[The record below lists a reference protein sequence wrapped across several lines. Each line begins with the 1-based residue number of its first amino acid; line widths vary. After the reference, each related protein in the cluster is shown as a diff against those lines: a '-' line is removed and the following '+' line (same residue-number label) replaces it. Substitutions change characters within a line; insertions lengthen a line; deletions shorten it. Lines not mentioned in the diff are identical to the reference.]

1 MLRAC
6 QRITILSS
14 RRSAYVY
21 PSAVDL
27 KVVRC
32 FAKKVAPASGGGPSL
47 QSQKKKLPAET
58 DPERL
63 ATYCCGSNYRIEG
76 QDVKLGADEDYP
88 EWLWTL
94 HLGRPKL
101 PSELDRNTEDYW
113 EALHNNAR
121 LHQNKLNSSKPP
133 DEIRINEKTKLA
145 KLEAIVHRALAYRS
159 YDPGTYLDSWKKDRF
174 RKYGPCGVYR
184 RNQLNSPD
192 SDVGMKSI
200 ANVTL

>member
-27 KVVRC
+27 KVVSS

-94 HLGRPKL
+94 HLSRPKL

-113 EALHNNAR
+113 EALHNVRRIHCMNTTTPFTLFR
-121 LHQNKLNSSKPP
+121 WQYILCNGFRVLN
-133 DEIRINEKTKLA
+133 L
-145 KLEAIVHRALAYRS
+145 
-159 YDPGTYLDSWKKDRF
+159 
-174 RKYGPCGVYR
+174 
-184 RNQLNSPD
+184 LN
-192 SDVGMKSI
+192 VI
-200 ANVTL
+200 C